1 VHPRR
6 CRRAAVV
13 GASGFL
19 GGALVDSLRTRG
31 TAVEAVTRQNPLT
44 GPDGR
49 LAPRLTGVDTVF
61 WVAMSVNP
69 ASAESAPERAEGDV
83 SALRAGLSLLRSG
96 GTPPRVVLLSSGGT
110 VYDADRRP
118 PYAETDPVRP
128 AGAYGRAKLAQER
141 ELARQSG
148 AFDGVAVLRVANAYG
163 PGQRAGRGQGVLA
176 HWLRAALR
184 EEPID
189 LIGDPRTSRDYVY
202 VDDVVAAMVAAAEHA
217 GPLPPA
223 VNVGSGRPTS
233 LEELAAVVCDVV
245 HHPLEVRRLPARSF
259 DVPRNWLAVDLARRE
274 LGWSARTSLT
284 DGVRAMWEWTRQTQA
299 GGAQAGRAATAAT
312 ARPAGAGPSSPRAHR

>member
-1 VHPRR
+1 MHGRR

-19 GGALVDSLRTRG
+19 GGALVDALRARG
-31 TAVEAVTRQNPLT
+31 TAVEEVTRQHPLV

-49 LAPRLTGVDTVF
+49 LAARLGGVDTVF

-69 ASAESAPERAEGDV
+69 ALAESAPERAEADV
-83 SALRAGLSLLRSG
+83 SALRDGLHLLGAGG
-96 GTPPRVVLLSSGGT
+96 VPPRVVLLSSGGT
-110 VYDADRRP
+110 VYDADRPP

-128 AGAYGRAKLAQER
+128 SGAYGRAKLAQER
-141 ELARQSG
+141 ELARQAG

-176 HWLRAALR
+176 HWLPAALR

-202 VDDVVAAMVAAAEHA
+202 VDDVVEAMVAAAEHA

-223 VNVGSGRPTS
+223 VNIGSGRPTS

-259 DVPRNWLAVDLARRE
+259 DVPRTWLEVELARRE

-284 DGVRAMWEWTRQTQA
+284 EGVRAMWEWTC
-299 GGAQAGRAATAAT
+299 
-312 ARPAGAGPSSPRAHR
+312 RPGEAAGAGPGAEAAQAARASRAAQGRGRR